1 MGKVSKVGDDSAR
14 VVGSRG
20 AARPRLLRDYC
31 WLAMVGM
38 GVSLGVTA
46 AFEPTPLIRVGSPF
60 LWLAGV
66 GLPVLVVGFWLSRNW
81 VNQASKALA
90 DGSLGPFV
98 SLPGRLA
105 ATHLVAWLLIG
116 GAVGGILWLGA
127 RFRPDRSFLLV
138 LACGLAGVGTALA
151 ARVRAAIILMPHLAA
166 QQVDSPSTVAMRATL
181 RRRLTLV
188 LGGLVF
194 FSSAFGLT
202 MVFALQREIVAYYV
216 DQQREEFVRAAGA
229 ALASQ
234 PADPCAALQPLVPA
248 GGAIYALDDEVGC
261 RLGVTLEEPLDERLK
276 SALPGPISLPAKDL
290 EGAVVAMG
298 DDGGGPYL
306 AFLLPRPEW
315 TRRVLLVSL
324 FFYTLL
330 FLFSAYLAAQVAR
343 SLTTPIDALRRQLAR
358 IAKGDLKAP
367 VGLTS
372 TDEIG
377 QLAQSAESMRLGLE
391 EMVETIQALNLNLE
405 EKVQERTLQLEDA
418 NDGLREAL
426 QQLKETQSHL
436 VHAEKMASLGR
447 LMTGLAHELNNPV
460 NAILN
465 TVGPLQKSLEG
476 LSGTV
481 ADDRLERLIRAG
493 RVVSHGARRT
503 VELIESMGTFS
514 RAGEQVAKPTDLN
527 SAVAATWLLLQHRV
541 DEGKCVLE
549 NVAGELPEVQVV
561 PGEISQVL
569 MNLFANALDA
579 VAAKGPDGL
588 VRVSTELRNDEVA
601 VLVEDNGEGVA
612 VELRPRIFEPFFT
625 TKDSGTG
632 LGLSI
637 SHEVV
642 DRHHG
647 SLEVDDSPL
656 GGARFTL
663 LLPLDQI
670 DISPPL

>member
-1 MGKVSKVGDDSAR
+1 MGKVSKVTDDFPQGVDSGGSA
-14 VVGSRG
+14 
-20 AARPRLLRDYC
+20 APRLLRDYW
-31 WLAMVGM
+31 WLATLGMV
-38 GVSLGVTA
+38 VSLAVTA
-46 AFEPTPLIRVGSPF
+46 AFESTPLLCVGSPLF
-60 LWLAGV
+60 WLAGV
-66 GLPVLVVGFWLSRNW
+66 GMPVLAAGFLWSRSRIR
-81 VNQASKALA
+81 QAAEALA
-90 DGSLGPFV
+90 GGSLSPLV

-105 ATHLVAWLLIG
+105 AMHLVAWLTIG
-116 GAVGGILWLGA
+116 AAVGVILWLGA
-127 RFRPDRSFLLV
+127 RFRPDRSFLV
-138 LACGLAGVGTALA
+138 ILACGLAGAGTALA
-151 ARVRAAIILMPHLAA
+151 ARVRAAILLMPDLAA
-166 QQVDSPSTVAMRATL
+166 FHVGSSSAVSMRATL

-216 DQQREEFVRAAGA
+216 DQQREEFVRAASS
-229 ALASQ
+229 ALATK
-234 PADPCAALQPLVPA
+234 PADPCAALEPLVPVD
-248 GGAIYALDDEVGC
+248 GAVYGLDEELEC
-261 RLGVTLEEPLDERLK
+261 QLGVTLEEPLEELLK
-276 SALPGPISLPAKDL
+276 SARPGPLSLPAADL
-290 EGAVVAMG
+290 EGALVALG
-298 DDGGGPYL
+298 SDGSGPHL

-324 FFYTLL
+324 LFYTLL
-330 FLFSAYLAAQVAR
+330 FMFSAYLAAQVAR

-377 QLAQSAESMRLGLE
+377 QLAQSAEAMRHGLE

-418 NDGLREAL
+418 NHGLRDAL

-465 TVGPLQKSLEG
+465 TVGPLQKTLEG

-481 ADDRLERLIRAG
+481 AEERLDRLIRAG
-493 RVVSHGARRT
+493 RVVSHAARRT
-503 VELIESMGTFS
+503 VDLIESMGTFS
-514 RAGEQVAKPTDLN
+514 RAGEQVSKPTDLN
-527 SAVAATWLLLQHRV
+527 NAICATWLLLQHRV
-541 DEGKCVLE
+541 DDGKSVVE
-549 NVAGELPEVQVV
+549 NVAGELPMVEVV
-561 PGEISQVL
+561 PGEISQVF

-579 VAAKGPDGL
+579 VASKGRDGL
-588 VRVSTELRNDEVA
+588 VRVTTDAQPDGVA
-601 VLVEDNGEGVA
+601 VTVEDNGVGVP

-663 LLPLDQI
+663 RLPLE
-670 DISPPL
+670 